1 MSLLVVGSVAID
13 DVETPAGRSDGELG
27 GSAVYFS
34 FAARSFGPVRL
45 VGIVGQDFPQE
56 YLQRMT
62 DRLGELSGLQRVPG
76 KTFRWRGAYAGRME
90 QAETLDMQLNVFG
103 DYEPTIPDAY
113 RDSRYVFLANGSPVT
128 HMQTLDRMTAPQ
140 FVMADTMNFY
150 IANERD
156 DLMAL
161 MQRIDAL
168 VINDAESLQLS
179 AAPELIAAG
188 RWICDHG
195 PRTCIIKKG
204 EHGALLFNDSAIF
217 ALPAIPCEHVVDPT
231 GAGDSFAG
239 GFMGYLADRCPDA
252 APDDDA
258 LRHAVAHGAVAAS
271 FALEGFG
278 PWILADLQRADIDR
292 RMAQFLKSTQ
302 LQRAAS

>member
-13 DVETPAGRSDGELG
+13 KVETPAGRSDGELG

-34 FAARSFGPVRL
+34 FSARSFGPVRL
-45 VGIVGQDFPQE
+45 VGVVGEDFPQE
-56 YLQRMT
+56 YLQRIT
-62 DRLGELSGLQRVPG
+62 DRIGDVPGLQCVPG
-76 KTFRWRGAYAGRME
+76 ETFRWHGAYAGRME
-90 QAETLDMQLNVFG
+90 QAETLDVQLNVFG
-103 DYEPTIPDAY
+103 DFEPTIPAAY

-128 HMQTLDRMTAPQ
+128 HMHTLDQISAPQ
-140 FVMADTMNFY
+140 FTMADTMNFY

-161 MQRIDAL
+161 LGRIDAL
-168 VINDAESLQLS
+168 VINDAEALQLT
-179 AAPELIAAG
+179 AEPHLIAAG
-188 RWICDHG
+188 RWICNHG
-195 PRTCIIKKG
+195 PSTCVIKKG
-204 EHGALLFNDSAIF
+204 EHGALLFNDDRVF
-217 ALPAIPCEHVVDPT
+217 ALPALPCDCVVDPT

-252 APDDDA
+252 APDTDA
-258 LRHAVAHGAVAAS
+258 LRHALAYGTVTAS

-278 PWILADLQRADIDR
+278 PWVFADMQRADIDK
-292 RMAQFLKSTQ
+292 RMAQFIESTQ